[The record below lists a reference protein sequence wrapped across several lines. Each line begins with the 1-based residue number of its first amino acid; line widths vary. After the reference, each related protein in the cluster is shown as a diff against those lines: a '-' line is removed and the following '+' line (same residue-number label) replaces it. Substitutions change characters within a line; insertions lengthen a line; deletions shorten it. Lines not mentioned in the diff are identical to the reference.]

1 MKKLIIGGILAAT
14 VGVASAVEVGVG
26 AVYDGKSEQYGTRVS
41 VSGPSFGIVTPKA
54 SATYITNSYT
64 RFAVGADVNLVQVA
78 SVKLGATASGV
89 YQNSHNDVDGYG
101 VTAGLKATYD
111 ITKNIAL
118 TGGVERFYGQDRI
131 KAYNGTTTSL
141 SVSYKF

>member
-1 MKKLIIGGILAAT
+1 MKKVIIAGILAST
-14 VGVASAVEVGVG
+14 VGLASAAEVSVG
-26 AVYDGKSEQYGTRVS
+26 AVYDGKVEHYGTRVS
-41 VSGPSFGIVTPKA
+41 VSGPSFGLVTPKA
-54 SATYITNSYT
+54 SATYITNFYT
-64 RFAVGADVNLVQVA
+64 RYAVGGDVNLVEIA

-89 YQNSHNDVDGYG
+89 YQNSHNDVNGYG
-101 VTAGLKATYD
+101 LTAGLKATYD

>member
-1 MKKLIIGGILAAT
+1 MKKYIIAGILATT
-14 VGVASAVEVGVG
+14 VGVAAAAEVSVG
-26 AVYDGKSEQYGTRVS
+26 GVYDGKAEQYGTRVS
-41 VSGPSFGIVTPKA
+41 VSGPSFGVVTSKA
-54 SATYITNSYT
+54 SATYITNFYT
-64 RFAVGADVNLVQVA
+64 RYAVGADVNVISVM